1 MLEEQ
6 IKLNATKQTETDLK
20 EKLTIARSTWIKH
33 RHNLSGSSLKASVL
47 CL

>member
-6 IKLNATKQTETDLK
+6 IKLNATKQTETELNG
-20 EKLTIARSTWIKH
+20 KLIIALSTWIKH